1 MDFQPKAESKMK
13 ESLAKFKNELGGMRT
28 GRANPQ
34 ILDSVKVEYY
44 GQPVPLKQVAAISI
58 PEARVLEI
66 RPWDPAMLAEI
77 EKAIQKSDVGIAP
90 QNDGKALRLN
100 LPTMTEER
108 RKEMVKVLGRM
119 GEDCRVA
126 VRNDRRDAIEEIK
139 KAGKD
144 KKLSEDQQKTQE
156 AAIQKL
162 TDAYVKKVDEAVAEK
177 QKEIST
183 L

>member
-1 MDFQPKAESKMK
+1 
-13 ESLAKFKNELGGMRT
+13 
-28 GRANPQ
+28 
-34 ILDSVKVEYY
+34 EYY

-66 RPWDPAMLAEI
+66 RPWDPAMLGEI
-77 EKAIQKSDVGIAP
+77 EKAVQKSDIGITP

-108 RKEMVKVLGRM
+108 RKDMVKVLGRM

>member
-1 MDFQPKAESKMK
+1 MDFSPKAESRMK
-13 ESLAKFKNELGGMRT
+13 ESLAKFKNELAGMRT

-44 GQPVPLKQVAAISI
+44 GQPVPLKQVAAVSV

-66 RPWDPAMLAEI
+66 RPWDPAMLVEI
-77 EKAIQKSDVGIAP
+77 EKAIQKSDVGIPP

-100 LPTMTEER
+100 LPTMTEDR
-108 RKEMVKVLGRM
+108 RKEMVKALGRM

-156 AAIQKL
+156 TAIQKL
-162 TDAYVKKVDEAVAEK
+162 TDAYVKKVDEAVADK

>member
-1 MDFQPKAESKMK
+1 
-13 ESLAKFKNELGGMRT
+13 
-28 GRANPQ
+28 
-34 ILDSVKVEYY
+34 
-44 GQPVPLKQVAAISI
+44 
-58 PEARVLEI
+58 
-66 RPWDPAMLAEI
+66 
-77 EKAIQKSDVGIAP
+77 
-90 QNDGKALRLN
+90 
-100 LPTMTEER
+100 MTEER
-108 RKEMVKVLGRM
+108 RRDGEGPGRM